1 MTARYDAPS
10 MGYDH
15 AQKAPLYLILL
26 VVAAG
31 EMVAGA
37 VVVKAAPAGAA
48 ILWGCAALM
57 VLLAF
62 CFRQLRVSDAGDHL
76 RIAFGPIP
84 LFFRRVPY
92 ASIKGVEKAR
102 SSWLHGWGIHGVPG
116 RGSIWNLW
124 GFGCVKLRLD
134 GRVLMVGTDD
144 VDGLAAFLAGK
155 IGGSRP

>member
-1 MTARYDAPS
+1 MRARYHAVS

-15 AQKAPLYLILL
+15 TQKAPLYVILL

-31 EMVAGA
+31 EVVAGA
-37 VVVKAAPAGAA
+37 FVVKHAPGGAA
-48 ILWGCAALM
+48 VLWGCAVLM

-62 CFRQLRVSDAGDHL
+62 CFRQLRVSDGGDCL

-84 LFFRRVPY
+84 LFRRRVPY
-92 ASIKGVEKAR
+92 ASINGVEKAR

-124 GFGCVKLRLD
+124 GFGCVKLHLG

-155 IGGSRP
+155 AAASRP